1 MSNHK
6 MKKFYILCACL
17 ALAGFVS
24 CQKQQTEEERKAEID
39 RQVEQRLAAER
50 QAQQQQE
57 LTQREAELN
66 AREKALAGKQN
77 TAATQTPRP
86 RAPSIAR
93 ATRESSEEGGSY
105 NIFYTKLERYGDW
118 RETSD
123 YGYVWQPR
131 EAERSRSWHPYT
143 NGRWVYTDA
152 GWTWISEEPF
162 GWATYHYGRWARLRN
177 VGWVWVPGD
186 EWAPAWVSWRK
197 GDEYVGWAPLPP
209 EARFDRRRGIHN
221 WADNYYDIGP
231 DQYRFVPTREF
242 GTQQIERT
250 VVPRERNVTI
260 INQTTNVTNITYNNT
275 TVVNQG
281 PNYGELR
288 TRSQQPIERLRL
300 EREVNV
306 DLNVEVGRPVVR
318 GEVLAIPAPVIA
330 IGRPAERPRT
340 AKAAIAQTI
349 IEHGWEDIGDRQAAE
364 QARTK
369 MKSESTPPADA
380 PSKTF
385 VKPEMAAAQPTAA
398 AASAAPTESASPS
411 PLATTTATST
421 PPVRAQRPETPAASA
436 TPSPTKLPSATPTS
450 TPDRARSTETPSASA
465 TSPIETPSVSPT
477 FAPEQSA
484 PAKVMETAPPSAS
497 PAATPTPTVTPAA
510 TSSPSPMESLPPPA
524 IIRTPPRKI
533 TPLPTSTAS
542 PSVSPSGALESPQQK
557 VEKPGRLLQRFK
569 VQPEETK
576 PRQVI
581 PLSPSVSPSAT
592 STAGATTSPVSTPR
606 LAPTARSTTTPSSTP
621 EGSSTPGSAADVSP
635 SPTSKHEG
643 KGKLKREREKPVQP
657 GETVSPTTAP
667 TPTPT
672 PATEERRLR
681 SAGKIDVGTCTP
693 LGELL
698 RVRERVDGID
708 IFVPPDGFDAR
719 KTQRQAA
726 GVSRA
731 RLNRIESH
739 FEHDVRFHFAI
750 AATIDNRVLFEMLG

>member
-1 MSNHK
+1 
-6 MKKFYILCACL
+6 MKKFFVVPAVIAVATL
-17 ALAGFVS
+17 VS
-24 CQKQQTEEERKAEID
+24 CQKQQTEAEKNAD
-39 RQVEQRLAAER
+39 VERQVQERLATEHQAE
-50 QAQQQQE
+50 QQQQ
-57 LTQREAELN
+57 LQQHQADLD
-66 AREKALAGKQN
+66 AREKALAEKEN
-77 TAATQTPRP
+77 AAVATPAGRE
-86 RAPSIAR
+86 RAESEPVTRAR
-93 ATRESSEEGGSY
+93 AVSGAGPTSGYST
-105 NIFYTKLERYGDW
+105 FYTKLEPHGAW
-118 RETSD
+118 LEIAD

-131 EAERSRSWHPYT
+131 EAESSRSWRPYT

-209 EARFDRRRGIHN
+209 EACFDRRRGIHN

-231 DQYRFVPTREF
+231 DQYRFEPTREF

-421 PPVRAQRPETPAASA
+421 PPVRAQRPKTPAAAA

-450 TPDRARSTETPSASA
+450 TPDRARSTETPLAST

-477 FAPEQSA
+477 STPEQSA
-484 PAKVMETAPPSAS
+484 LAKV
-497 PAATPTPTVTPAA
+497 
-510 TSSPSPMESLPPPA
+510 
-524 IIRTPPRKI
+524 
-533 TPLPTSTAS
+533 
-542 PSVSPSGALESPQQK
+542 
-557 VEKPGRLLQRFK
+557 
-569 VQPEETK
+569 
-576 PRQVI
+576 
-581 PLSPSVSPSAT
+581 
-592 STAGATTSPVSTPR
+592 
-606 LAPTARSTTTPSSTP
+606 
-621 EGSSTPGSAADVSP
+621 
-635 SPTSKHEG
+635 
-643 KGKLKREREKPVQP
+643 
-657 GETVSPTTAP
+657 
-667 TPTPT
+667 
-672 PATEERRLR
+672 TE
-681 SAGKIDVGTCTP
+681 
-693 LGELL
+693 
-698 RVRERVDGID
+698 
-708 IFVPPDGFDAR
+708 
-719 KTQRQAA
+719 
-726 GVSRA
+726 
-731 RLNRIESH
+731 
-739 FEHDVRFHFAI
+739 
-750 AATIDNRVLFEMLG
+750 